1 MQVVID
7 RAGRLVIPK
16 AIRDR
21 LGIRGGESL
30 EVVELDG
37 EVRLSRP
44 KGGVELIESEH
55 GILTTRDG
63 GELPGLDAAEVR
75 DLLERTRR

>member
-1 MQVVID
+1 MHVSID
-7 RAGRLVIPK
+7 AAGRVVIPK
-16 AIRDR
+16 AIRER

-30 EVVELDG
+30 EIEEHDG

-44 KGGVELIESEH
+44 KGGVELVESDH

-63 GELPGLDAAEVR
+63 AGLPGLDAAEVR
-75 DLLERTRR
+75 DLLERMRR